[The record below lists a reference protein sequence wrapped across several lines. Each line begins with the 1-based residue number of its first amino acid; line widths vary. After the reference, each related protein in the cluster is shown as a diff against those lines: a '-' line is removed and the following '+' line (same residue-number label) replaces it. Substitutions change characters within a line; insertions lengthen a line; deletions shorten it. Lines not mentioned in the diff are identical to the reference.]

1 MPKKCILILCG
12 SFNPVHRNHL
22 TLFDLAKERLLSCG
36 WKILGGII
44 SPTHD
49 DYKSKKPSLGVSSH
63 HRIHMIELSLQ
74 INKFVKCSRWEAD
87 QDHWTPTREVLDEHL
102 NQIKNAIVA
111 PDTALLNFPH
121 LPDSVSTLRDE
132 DMNSP
137 NNFRLFLICGGDL
150 IESFSV
156 PNLWN
161 EEDIES
167 LVRDF
172 GLIVMTREGSNPV
185 QYIDKHPILNQ
196 YKENIHIVF
205 DPTHISSTM
214 IRNAIKTGISIN
226 SSMDN
231 EVIQY
236 ISKNKLYH

>member
-1 MPKKCILILCG
+1 MKSGDCELAMSLI
-12 SFNPVHRNHL
+12 
-22 TLFDLAKERLLSCG
+22 
-36 WKILGGII
+36 KILETNGYFEDEVDATKRNDVVKYLNEIVERWTNTLMHRIDFSSALSNSCYGKVYTFG
-44 SPTHD
+44 S
-49 DYKSKKPSLGVSSH
+49 YRLGVH
-63 HRIHMIELSLQ
+63 H
-74 INKFVKCSRWEAD
+74 K
-87 QDHWTPTREVLDEHL
+87 
-102 NQIKNAIVA
+102 
-111 PDTALLNFPH
+111 
-121 LPDSVSTLRDE
+121 DS
-132 DMNSP
+132 
-137 NNFRLFLICGGDL
+137 
-150 IESFSV
+150 
-156 PNLWN
+156 
-161 EEDIES
+161 DIES

-172 GLIVMTREGSNPV
+172 GLIVMTREGSNPA